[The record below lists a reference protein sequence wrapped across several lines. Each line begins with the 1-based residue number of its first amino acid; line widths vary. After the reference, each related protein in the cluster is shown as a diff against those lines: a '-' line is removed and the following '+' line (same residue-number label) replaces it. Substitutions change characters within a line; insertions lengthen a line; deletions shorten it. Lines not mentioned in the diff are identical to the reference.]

1 MKTTTYIK
9 HTAILVILFITIKGY
24 SNPVKSTYE
33 LIERVIPGYSSQFI
47 IEEIPNNTSVD
58 TYEINVKNN
67 KILLRGNTGVAI
79 ATALNYYL
87 KYTCNV
93 HISWTGNQLNLP
105 SKLPIPNNPIK
116 GIINGK
122 HRVYMNYCT
131 LSYSAPWW
139 DWKRWQQEIDYM
151 AMNGINMPLATT
163 GLEAVWY
170 NTLLKF
176 NFTDSEARKFLAGPA
191 HLAWQWMQN
200 IQSYGGPLPKSWIDS
215 HLELGKKILQREREL
230 GMTPIMQGFSGYV
243 PREMKEKFPQSKIA
257 FQSGWGGFTK
267 GAAQL
272 DPTDELFEIFGREFL
287 KEEERLFGEN
297 NYYAA
302 DPFHESAPPVNTPEY
317 LNAVGVTIH
326 NLYKSVNNNAIWVMQ
341 SWSLRKE
348 IIMPVPKQDL
358 LILDLGGRNNKTDNF
373 WGYPFVYGTLHN
385 FGGRINLHGDLNLM
399 AKNQYEQLYSKA
411 PNLCGTGLFM
421 EGINHNTVFF
431 DLALEMNYRS
441 GQIDIH
447 KWLSD
452 YSTRRYGLTS
462 TSAQNAWELLLKG
475 PYGTGTNQLEFSSII
490 AARPALDVKKSGP
503 NAGFKIPY
511 QEALLYDAQELL
523 LKDFDKLEK
532 SSPYRFDL
540 VDLQR
545 QIMTNLGQTIHK
557 KAIQAYRNND
567 IKEFKLHSQ
576 RFITLLEDID
586 RMLRCTSVYNFDK
599 WLDDARSWGS
609 TPEEQDLF
617 EKDATALLTIWGYDG
632 KVPTIFDYAWREWS
646 GLIDGFYKVR
656 WKMFYEML
664 QNSLDTGVIYSEQ
677 NLPQQYGKEAFRAN
691 SFYNKL
697 ADFEEK
703 YIITYRKQRSPIIVG
718 NDVALVKKFY
728 KKYKNLYIRYN
739 ENLPKIPENYND
751 NKKYENLGNN

>member
-1 MKTTTYIK
+1 MKITPYIK
-9 HTAILVILFITIKGY
+9 YITFFATLLSVGTGY
-24 SNPVKSTYE
+24 SNPVKFSYE

-47 IEEIPNNTSVD
+47 IEEIPNNTLQD
-58 TYEINVKNN
+58 TYEINVKDN
-67 KILLRGNTGVAI
+67 KVLLRGNTGVAI

-93 HISWTGNQLNLP
+93 HISWTGKQINLP
-105 SKLPIPNNPIK
+105 SKLPLPINSIK
-116 GIINGK
+116 GVINGK

-139 DWKRWQQEIDYM
+139 DWERWQQEIDYM
-151 AMNGINMPLATT
+151 AMNGINMPLAVT

-176 NFTDSEARKFLAGPA
+176 NFTDTEARKFLAGPA

-215 HLELGKKILQREREL
+215 HLKLGQKILQREREL

-257 FQSGWGGFTK
+257 FQSGWGGFNK
-267 GAAQL
+267 GAAQI
-272 DPTDELFEIFGREFL
+272 DPTDELFERFGKEFL
-287 KEEERLFGEN
+287 KEEEKLFGKN

-302 DPFHESAPPVNTPEY
+302 DPFHESAPPINTPEY
-317 LNAVGVTIH
+317 LNAVGVTIY

-348 IIMPVPKQDL
+348 IVMAVPKNDL
-358 LILDLGGRNNKTDNF
+358 LILDLGGKNSKTENF
-373 WGYPFVYGTLHN
+373 WGYPFIYGTLHN

-399 AKNQYEQLYSKA
+399 AKNQYELLYAKA
-411 PNLCGTGLFM
+411 PNLCGTGFFM

-431 DLALEMNYRS
+431 DLAFEMNYRS
-441 GQIDIH
+441 GSINVH
-447 KWLSD
+447 EWLKN
-452 YSTRRYGLTS
+452 YATRRYGS
-462 TSAQNAWELLLKG
+462 TSVNAQNAWELLLKG
-475 PYGTGTNQLEFSSII
+475 PYNIGTNQLEYSSII

-511 QEALLYDAQELL
+511 SEALLYDAQKLL
-523 LKDFDKLEK
+523 LEDVDKLKK

-540 VDLQR
+540 IDIQR

-557 KAIQAYRNND
+557 KAIQAYRSND
-567 IKEFKLHSQ
+567 KKAFKLHSQ
-576 RFITLLEDID
+576 RFIALLEDTD

-599 WLDDARSWGS
+599 WLHDARSWGN
-609 TPEEQDLF
+609 TPEEKDLF
-617 EKDATALLTIWGYDG
+617 EKDATSLLTIWGYEG

-656 WKMFYEML
+656 WKMFYDML

-677 NLPQQYGKEAFRAN
+677 KLPQQYGKEAFRAN
-691 SFYNKL
+691 DFYNKL
-697 ADFEEK
+697 GDFEES
-703 YIITYRKQRSPIIVG
+703 YIITYNKQRSPITAG

-728 KKYKNLYIRYN
+728 KKYKNLFLEYHDD
-739 ENLPKIPENYND
+739 LPNIPKNID
-751 NKKYENLGNN
+751 NKKTYENLGNN